1 MPLSPYLEFE
11 KNSSIALPTHFT
23 QFISE
28 HGDRVSKLL
37 DLAENEDN
45 IFISRDSN
53 WMIAANVESRDSKSG
68 PFYLPHVIVIGH
80 DGAGNLIA
88 ISENESDER
97 VWVVDFD
104 YINDYRNPE
113 TLTIDWNHEDL
124 EVYSN
129 LILFVEEQIEL
140 LSELD
145 EDWD

>member
-11 KNSSIALPTHFT
+11 KNSSIALPAHFT

-28 HGDRVSKLL
+28 HGERVSKLL

-45 IFISRDSN
+45 IFISRDTN

-68 PFYLPHVIVIGH
+68 SFYLPHVIVIGH

-140 LSELD
+140 LSDLD